1 MSGEKTKQTG
11 MKVGK
16 RTSSK
21 PPADYLAKIALDLF
35 AERHYASVTIKNIG
49 RAAHANSAMIY
60 YYYRDKQD
68 LFRAALDF
76 AVDEAFQLF
85 SDHCNSD
92 KHDNPADA
100 ISAWFDVHVALYKQL
115 RAVLKISVDC
125 KGLVGNVPKADEPIQ
140 RFYRHENEILRD
152 LVSEGIDEGMF
163 EDVDPAVVATMI
175 STMLDGVLA
184 RSIYLE
190 DFDIHKTVQGFK
202 VAILQY
208 LGYRMA
214 PPKAVRSAKKVGNGR
229 KTIDATRRE
238 GRTRRKIAAKF
249 SSISGH

>member
-1 MSGEKTKQTG
+1 MSGRKKEKQADMG
-11 MKVGK
+11 VA
-16 RTSSK
+16 K
-21 PPADYLAKIALDLF
+21 PNAIKPSAEYLAKMALDLF
-35 AERHYASVTIKNIG
+35 AERHFASVTIRDIG

-68 LFRAALDF
+68 LFRAALDC

-100 ISAWFDVHVALYKQL
+100 ISAWFDVHVELYKQL

-152 LVSEGIDEGMF
+152 LVREGIEQGIF
-163 EDVDPAVVATMI
+163 ENVDPAVVATMI

-202 VAILQY
+202 RAILQY
-208 LGYRMA
+208 LGYRMLPA
-214 PPKAVRSAKKVGNGR
+214 RVVRTVKKVDNGR
-229 KTIDATRRE
+229 KTIVAR
-238 GRTRRKIAAKF
+238 
-249 SSISGH
+249 